1 MSLSYEKKEKNP
13 ISEVDDWKIRWED
26 EVSNNWFKNRHSAD
40 RVDACNKAQMWRSSS
55 RKIIILF
62 ILLYHF
68 ESSFCFTVFLPA
80 VKYAISLL
88 EFNLSFRA
96 ICNFYWTV
104 FGNHHKCFIWILPP
118 KIIVFFRN
126 YVSVSSCCKKGQKR
140 FFGNLSGKKRGYLLR
155 FHLNL
160 Q

>member
-1 MSLSYEKKEKNP
+1 MSNWCHMKRKKKNP

-40 RVDACNKAQMWRSSS
+40 TVDACNKAQMWRSSS

-80 VKYAISLL
+80 VKYAISY
-88 EFNLSFRA
+88 FNLVLREQFAIFTFSFLGK
-96 ICNFYWTV
+96 TV
-104 FGNHHKCFIWILPP
+104 FENHQKCLICKLRLFKWLC
-118 KIIVFFRN
+118 VFLLQ
-126 YVSVSSCCKKGQKR
+126 KG
-140 FFGNLSGKKRGYLLR
+140 
-155 FHLNL
+155 
-160 Q
+160 